1 MVKFYFI
8 LDLFINVKILFVP
21 TVIVSPYTRGSESKK
36 ARNTTTSVI
45 SSLFFEENI
54 YTQTAMNCEK

>member
-1 MVKFYFI
+1 MIKFYFI
-8 LDLFINVKILFVP
+8 LDLFMNIEILLVSA
-21 TVIVSPYTRGSESKK
+21 VIISPCLLHIKSKK

-54 YTQTAMNCEK
+54 YTQTEMNCEK